1 MKKYLRLAL
10 LIGFWSCGDKIENE
24 IEIEVPP
31 QPVDLYQ
38 ETETVLMWSAN
49 KDDSFTKYNLYGSN
63 DSSMTDKTL
72 IYETEIRFDT
82 TYVLDSSEFFYFFQV
97 DITNQNE
104 DLASSNIFNAFFEI
118 FGELCSRY
126 TTELNLYNKN
136 LTGTIPSEIGN
147 LINLTR
153 LDLTYNQ
160 LTGNIPSEI
169 GNLTNLTFFSL
180 KDNAFAGPIPSEVG
194 NLTKL
199 NVLRLAN
206 NQLNGEV
213 PITMCDLN
221 INWWSSNS
229 FQIWG
234 NQLCPPY
241 PSCLLNPDGN
251 DHLGDQDT
259 TNCD

>member
-1 MKKYLRLAL
+1 MMKKYLGLAL
-10 LIGFWSCGDKIENE
+10 LIGFWSCGDENENE
-24 IEIEVPP
+24 IESPP
-31 QPVDLYQ
+31 LPVNLYQ
-38 ETETVLMWSAN
+38 ETETLLMWSAN
-49 KDDSFTKYNLYGSN
+49 QDDSFAKYDLYGSN
-63 DSSMTDKTL
+63 DSSMMDKTL
-72 IYETEIRFDT
+72 IYQTGIRLDT
-82 TYVLDSSEFFYFFQV
+82 TYELDSSEFFYFFQIDV
-97 DITNQNE
+97 SNKNE
-104 DLASSNIFNAFFEI
+104 DVASSNIFNAFFEI

-136 LTGTIPSEIGN
+136 LSGTIPSEIGN

-160 LTGNIPSEI
+160 LTGNIPIEI

-180 KDNAFAGPIPSEVG
+180 KDNAFTGPIPSEVG
-194 NLTKL
+194 NLSKL
-199 NVLRLAN
+199 DFLRLAN
-206 NQLNGEV
+206 NQLNGEIPV
-213 PITMCDLN
+213 EICDLD

-251 DHLGDQDT
+251 DYVGEQDT
-259 TNCD
+259 SNCE

>member
-1 MKKYLRLAL
+1 MRKNILILF
-10 LIGFWSCGDKIENE
+10 IGFTFWGCGDEKENE
-24 IEIEVPP
+24 IESPLL
-31 QPVDLYQ
+31 PVNLYQ
-38 ETETVLMWSAN
+38 ETETSLMWNAN
-49 KDDSFTKYNLYGSN
+49 QDDSFVKYDLYGSN
-63 DSSMTDKTL
+63 DSSMMDKTL
-72 IYETEIRFDT
+72 IYQTGIRLDT
-82 TYVLDSSEFFYFFQV
+82 TYALDSSEFFYFFQL

-104 DLASSNIFNAFFEI
+104 DVASSNIFNAFFEI
-118 FGELCSRY
+118 FGELCSKY

-136 LTGTIPSEIGN
+136 LIGTIPSEIGN
-147 LINLTR
+147 LSNLTR
-153 LDLTYNQ
+153 LDLTDNQ

-213 PITMCDLN
+213 PIAMCDLN

-251 DHLGDQDT
+251 DYLGEQDT

>member
-1 MKKYLRLAL
+1 MRKYLGLAL
-10 LIGFWSCGDKIENE
+10 VIGFWGCGDEIVNE
-24 IEIEVPP
+24 IEIEVPLL
-31 QPVDLYQ
+31 PVNLYQ

-49 KDDSFTKYNLYGSN
+49 KDDSFTKYDLYGSN
-63 DSSMTDKTL
+63 DSSMIDKTL
-72 IYETEIRFDT
+72 IYQTEIRLDT
-82 TYVLDSSEFFYFFQV
+82 TYALDSSEFFYFFQV

-104 DLASSNIFNAFFEI
+104 DVASSNIFNAFFEI

-147 LINLTR
+147 LSNLTR

-180 KDNAFAGPIPSEVG
+180 KDNDLTGPIPSEVG

-206 NQLNGEV
+206 NQLNGEI
-213 PITMCDLN
+213 PIEICDLD
-221 INWWSSNS
+221 INWVLSTS

-241 PSCLLNPDGN
+241 PSCLINPDGN
-251 DHLGDQDT
+251 DYTGSQDT
-259 TNCD
+259 TNCE

>member
-1 MKKYLRLAL
+1 MKKYLVLAL
-10 LIGFWSCGDKIENE
+10 LIGFWGCGDENE
-24 IEIEVPP
+24 NETDSPP
-31 QPVDLYQ
+31 SPVNLYQ
-38 ETETVLMWSAN
+38 ETETLLMWSAN
-49 KDDSFTKYNLYGSN
+49 QDESFVKYDLYGSN
-63 DSSMTDKTL
+63 DSSMVDKTL
-72 IYETEIRFDT
+72 IYQTGIRLDT
-82 TYVLDSSEFFYFFQV
+82 TYALDSSELFYFFQV
-97 DITNQNE
+97 DITNKNE
-104 DLASSNIFNAFFEI
+104 DEASSNIFNAFFEI

-160 LTGNIPSEI
+160 LTGNIPIEI

-180 KDNAFAGPIPSEVG
+180 KDNAFTGPIPSEVG
-194 NLTKL
+194 NLSKL
-199 NVLRLAN
+199 NFLRLAN
-206 NQLNGEV
+206 NQLNGEI
-213 PITMCDLN
+213 PIEMCNLD

-229 FQIWG
+229 FQISG

-251 DHLGDQDT
+251 DYVGEQDT
-259 TNCD
+259 TNCE